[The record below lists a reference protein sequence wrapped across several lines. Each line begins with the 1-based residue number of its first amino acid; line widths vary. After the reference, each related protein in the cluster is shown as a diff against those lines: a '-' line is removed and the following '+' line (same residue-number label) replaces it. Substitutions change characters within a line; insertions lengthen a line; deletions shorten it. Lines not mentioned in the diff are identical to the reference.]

1 MSVRV
6 VFKIYG
12 KVLSKNAMLFVVEYV
27 FIPSLLSAASPF
39 PPDFPSSSSFPKY
52 LHFPSLPPLRHLSF
66 FLPSFSK
73 EARNQ
78 VPTLRAPTLAQFL

>member
-39 PPDFPSSSSFPKY
+39 PPDFPSSSSLPK
-52 LHFPSLPPLRHLSF
+52 
-66 FLPSFSK
+66 
-73 EARNQ
+73 
-78 VPTLRAPTLAQFL
+78 